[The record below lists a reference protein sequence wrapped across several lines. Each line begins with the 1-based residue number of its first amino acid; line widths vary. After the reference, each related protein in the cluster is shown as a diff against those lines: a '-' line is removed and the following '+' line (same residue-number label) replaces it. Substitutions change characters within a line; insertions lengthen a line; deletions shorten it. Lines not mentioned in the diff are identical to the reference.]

1 MKSINIIEDVLIVG
15 GVALSLTNIYT
26 IMGIVLL
33 SFQIVLILVKAGIK
47 IYQHI
52 KNGKMDEA
60 VKDIEDAQKEIEDVT
75 KKDK

>member
-52 KNGKMDEA
+52 KTGKMDEA